1 MLSWSFFL
9 MPLKRWI
16 RCWIFFL
23 NPTSWWLY
31 TLHGTFYCNC
41 FHQVFI
47 STPLS
52 SPVPSL
58 CLSFS
63 TTFSPFS
70 HSFLCPSLPCRR
82 YDIHPVCADLQGQIL
97 SCYKENVGKTLNCSN
112 IAALYLQCVNNVK
125 QVGADHF
132 HMHTYIHSHYCD
144 EH

>member
-1 MLSWSFFL
+1 MALYSAWHILMQLLLSGLHFCTFIL
-9 MPLKRWI
+9 ANALPLP
-16 RCWIFFL
+16 F
-23 NPTSWWLY
+23 
-31 TLHGTFYCNC
+31 
-41 FHQVFI
+41 
-47 STPLS
+47 
-52 SPVPSL
+52 

-63 TTFSPFS
+63 TKCSPFS
-70 HSFLCPSLPCRR
+70 HYFLCPSLPCRR

-132 HMHTYIHSHYCD
+132 NMHTYIHSHYCD